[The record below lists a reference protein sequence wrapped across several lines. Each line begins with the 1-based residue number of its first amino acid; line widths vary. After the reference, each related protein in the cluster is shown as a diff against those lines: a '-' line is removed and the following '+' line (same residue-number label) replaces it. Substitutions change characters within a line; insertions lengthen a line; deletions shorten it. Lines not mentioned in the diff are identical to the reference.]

1 LKLHGKLLK
10 NTRIIKEVVV
20 EKADDNL
27 SFADLLEDCF
37 IDLCKHLDVQ
47 VPLWLKKNTSE
58 FAAFRKT
65 FFTKE
70 QFIEKVT
77 FDRLEIRI
85 EM

>member
-10 NTRIIKEVVV
+10 DARIIKQVVV
-20 EKADDNL
+20 EKADDNIP
-27 SFADLLEDCF
+27 FVDLLESCF
-37 IDLCKHLDVQ
+37 IDVCKQLDVQ

-70 QFIEKVT
+70 QFIEKVA
-77 FDRLEIRI
+77 FDRLEIRA
-85 EM
+85 ET

>member
-10 NTRIIKEVVV
+10 NTNIIKEAAV

-27 SFADLLEDCF
+27 PFADLLEDCF
-37 IDLCKHLDVQ
+37 IDLCKQLDVQ